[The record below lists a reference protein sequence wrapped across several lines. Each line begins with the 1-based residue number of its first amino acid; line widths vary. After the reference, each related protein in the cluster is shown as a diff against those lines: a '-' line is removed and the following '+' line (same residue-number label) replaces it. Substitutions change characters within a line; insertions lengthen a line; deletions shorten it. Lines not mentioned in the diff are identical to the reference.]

1 MIAIYLSALRDYDMI
16 HARFIAAF
24 ALMCAGPALAHPEDN
39 GDTQASNPDKIICK
53 RMVETGSLV
62 RGKRTCKTR
71 ATWDSEAQ
79 AARRQVQEM
88 QDSSLINS
96 HRPE

>member
-1 MIAIYLSALRDYDMI
+1 MKY
-16 HARFIAAF
+16 ARFIAAF
-24 ALMCAGPALAHPEDN
+24 ALLSAGPVLAHPEDK
-39 GDTQASNPDKIICK
+39 GDTQAGSPDKIICK
-53 RMVETGSLV
+53 RAVETGSLV

-88 QDSSLINS
+88 QDNSLINS
-96 HRPE
+96 HAPS